1 MKRYLLPL
9 GLFLGL
15 AVFLGVGLDRNPH
28 ELPSPLVGR
37 PAPSFDLPRLA
48 AATAGDPGRFAPAD
62 MQGKV
67 WMLNVW
73 ASWCVSCRQEHPVLL
88 DLAKSA
94 VVPLVGLDYKDAVG
108 DARAWLARHGDPYL
122 LSAVD
127 ADGRVG
133 IDYGVY
139 GVPETYV
146 IDKLGT
152 IRFKQVGPISTELLQ
167 AKILP
172 LIRELQQ

>member
-15 AVFLGVGLDRNPH
+15 AVFLGIGLDRNPH

-37 PAPSFDLPRLA
+37 PAPPFDLPRLA
-48 AATAGDPGRFAPAD
+48 AAPAGSPARFAPAD

-88 DLAKSA
+88 DIAKSA

-108 DARAWLARHGDPYL
+108 DARAWLAEHGDPYL

-127 ADGRVG
+127 ANGRVG

-146 IDKLGT
+146 IDKRGT
-152 IRFKQVGPISTELLQ
+152 IRFKQIGPISSELLQ
-167 AKILP
+167 GRILP